1 MTPCYTTCWDLITQ
15 RAEVFRYLPQDHG
28 VAILIDVKAVLP
40 VETTSQLGVRSD
52 GTALP
57 GTGVVT

>member
-28 VAILIDVKAVLP
+28 VAILIDVEADLVKDGAAARRPLEWHYYP
-40 VETTSQLGVRSD
+40 VP
-52 GTALP
+52 AL
-57 GTGVVT
+57 